1 MKKINLFGLR
11 CSTILSIALVSASSW
26 ISGSAYA
33 QCAGN
38 QSPSPTAYSGQSSS
52 TGCLAGAL
60 APIGVINGVMDDA
73 FNQPGS
79 NLVASPK
86 SDKACLLSELLA
98 GGKCDV
104 VGGPWVRGMGG
115 QMTTTTTGMAID
127 SLGGGVQGSTIR
139 QRVNY
144 SGVQAGADSG
154 LLNLEGIGVNAH
166 VGVMGGHVS
175 ADAKIVDSASS
186 DHFEVPFVGAY
197 YVITKGSFMTDFTYR
212 HSWYDMKLN
221 EGFLGISNTPLNGQS
236 DNVNASVSYKFA
248 LPDRYF
254 IEPTANISYT
264 RSTFDGLSVGY
275 GTAAL
280 DFAPVTSLL
289 GRAGLRFGT
298 SFSYGGYNWS
308 PYVLGLVE
316 NEFEKSSKATLAYN
330 WGDYALSADRVGTF
344 YQTSLGI
351 AFQSQTSGLVGFARG
366 DWQTGHKING
376 GGAVGGLRYSFGP

>member
-1 MKKINLFGLR
+1 M
-11 CSTILSIALVSASSW
+11 LSIALVSASSW
-26 ISGSAYA
+26 ISEAA
-33 QCAGN
+33 DAPA
-38 QSPSPTAYSGQSSS
+38 SPCTNVQWYGHSSS
-52 TGCLAGAL
+52 TGCEPTVL
-60 APIGVINGVMDDA
+60 APIGVINGVMDNA
-73 FNQPGS
+73 FDQPGS

-86 SDKACLLSELLA
+86 SDKACFLSELLA

-115 QMTTTTTGMAID
+115 QMTTTTTGISID
-127 SLGGGVQGSTIR
+127 PGGGVLGSTIR
-139 QRVNY
+139 QRINY

-175 ADAKIVDSASS
+175 ADAKIIDRASS
-186 DHFEVPFVGAY
+186 DHFDVPFLGAY

-212 HSWYDMKLN
+212 HSWYDMKMN
-221 EGFLGISNTPLNGQS
+221 DGFLGLNNTPLSGQS

-264 RSTFDGLSVGY
+264 RSTFDGLAVY
-275 GTAAL
+275 GGAGAL

-308 PYVLGLVE
+308 PYALALVE
-316 NEFEKSSKATLAYN
+316 NEFEKSSKATLN
-330 WGDYALSADRVGTF
+330 WGDVYALSTDRVGTF

-366 DWQTGHKING
+366 DWQTGQEING
-376 GGAVGGLRYSFGP
+376 GGVVGGLRYTFGP